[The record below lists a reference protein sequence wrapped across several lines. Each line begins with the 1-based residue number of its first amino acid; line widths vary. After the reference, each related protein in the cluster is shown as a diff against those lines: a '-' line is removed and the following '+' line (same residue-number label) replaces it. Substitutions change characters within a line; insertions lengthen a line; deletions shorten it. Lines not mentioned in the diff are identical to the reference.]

1 METLR
6 FLMISTHYPP
16 YHLGGDAVMV
26 DYLSREL
33 ARKGHE
39 VHVLHSPSVYESLRG
54 KGTPNNMAKR
64 EGDPFVHTP
73 PIRGGRLQLLMT
85 LAFDSSTKSRKAT
98 TDLARRLKPDVVHW
112 HNTKGFIGRPFAV
125 SGTASFYTAHDYYL
139 VCPRSNLTRPDMSFC
154 RKPKACMICTMR
166 WRKPPQI
173 WRGGNNRVV
182 HLDTGMTVLAPSEF
196 LAARLRRDGIK
207 VDHILRNF
215 VPDIGN
221 VSSGL
226 QPRRDS
232 IAYVGMLEPHKGP
245 QSLLEAFANTRDRQH
260 FKLHLIGE
268 GSLRKRLVER
278 SKQLGLSDRINIPG
292 FIPREDVRSILS
304 DVAFLVVPSEW
315 PENAPLT
322 VLEAFSLGVP
332 VLGSDNGGLPEI
344 LGPESGSTTF
354 KEGDVAALGEALVSM
369 WQGDKDLD
377 AMSRKARIAYE
388 TRFSPETHIAQYLA
402 IVLKM
407 I

>member
-33 ARKGHE
+33 ARRGHE

-54 KGTPNNMAKR
+54 RGMPNHTAKF

-85 LAFDSSTKSRKAT
+85 LAFDSSAKSRKKAA
-98 TDLARRLKPDVVHW
+98 DLARRLEPDVVHW
-112 HNTKGFIGRPFAV
+112 HNTKGFIGRPFVVPGAV
-125 SGTASFYTAHDYYL
+125 SLYTAHDYYL
-139 VCPRSNLTRPDMSFC
+139 VCPRSNLIRPDMSFC
-154 RKPKACMICTMR
+154 RKPKACMLCTLR

-173 WRGGNNRVV
+173 WRGGNKRVI
-182 HLDTGMTVLAPSEF
+182 HPDAGMTVLAPSEF
-196 LAARLRRDGIK
+196 LAERLRRDGIK

-215 VPDIGN
+215 VPDIGSF
-221 VSSGL
+221 SSAHR
-226 QPRRDS
+226 PRRDS

-245 QSLLEAFANTRDRQH
+245 QSLLEAFANTRQRQH
-260 FKLHLIGE
+260 FKLHIIGE

-278 SKQLGLSDRINIPG
+278 AIQLGLSDRVSIPG
-292 FIPREDVRSILS
+292 FIPREDVKSILS

-322 VLEAFSLGVP
+322 VLEAFSRGVP

-369 WQGDKDLD
+369 WKGDKDLD
-377 AMSRKARIAYE
+377 AMSRKAREAYE
-388 TRFSPETHIAQYLA
+388 MRFSPETHISQYLA
-402 IVLKM
+402 IILKM